1 VVIRADLPMPI
12 NFTFSESYAVGN
24 SRPTKYTLRFVNV
37 PEYVIYW
44 ILTCSVVQLFHFTL
58 EIMAKKATKK
68 KASATAKKATT
79 KKKATKK
86 KAADEGD
93 DAEAPKKKKKK
104 PAKKRKSRAA
114 AAAEVRLRVFWGVFN
129 HQMKRVALYEFN
141 QRKAA
146 EKRAK
151 ELSPEGKPPHFVQK
165 VKEEVIEEPEVDPD
179 TGEPVEPKK
188 KATKKKATKKKAATK
203 KATKKK
209 ATKKKKA

>member
-1 VVIRADLPMPI
+1 LGCRNCRNFGDLATNP
-12 NFTFSESYAVGN
+12 NFTQVGGIAVGN
-24 SRPTKYTLRFVNV
+24 SRSTKYTLRFAFAQNTSFFVLAHAHHN
-37 PEYVIYW
+37 
-44 ILTCSVVQLFHFTL
+44 LHRMTG
-58 EIMAKKATKK
+58 IMAKKATKK
-68 KASATAKKATT
+68 KASKAAKAKKATT
-79 KKKATKK
+79 KKKAAKK

-114 AAAEVRLRVFWGVFN
+114 AAAEVRLRIFWGVFN

-146 EKRAK
+146 EKKAK

-165 VKEEVIEEPEVDPD
+165 VKEEVIDEPEVEE
-179 TGEPVEPKK
+179 GEEAPKKK
-188 KATKKKATKKKAATK
+188 KATKKAATK

-209 ATKKKKA
+209 ATKKKKS